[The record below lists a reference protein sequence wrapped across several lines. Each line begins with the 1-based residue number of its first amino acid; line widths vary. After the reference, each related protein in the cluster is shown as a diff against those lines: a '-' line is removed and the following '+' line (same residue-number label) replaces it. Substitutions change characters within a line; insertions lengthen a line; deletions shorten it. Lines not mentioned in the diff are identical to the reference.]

1 MFYILIIK
9 MEMKELLDFVDRTL
23 SEAGKW
29 TFYRDQD
36 MTKRIF
42 AGTLKLTEEVG
53 ELSSEILWHTWFV
66 RQEKIIKYSPE
77 TLKDEFADVIFVTF
91 RLAKLMN
98 IDIES
103 ALQQKMEKI
112 KTRTVSK

>member
-1 MFYILIIK
+1 
-9 MEMKELLDFVDRTL
+9 MKELLDFIDRTL
-23 SEAGKW
+23 SEQWKW
-29 TFYRDQD
+29 TFHHDQD

-42 AGTLKLTEEVG
+42 ASTLKLTEEVG

-66 RQEKIIKYSPE
+66 RQEKIARYSPE
-77 TLKDEFADVIFVTF
+77 TLQDEFADVVFVTV

-112 KTRTVSK
+112 KERTNGK